1 MTGLGSRKNVR
12 LPHPRCAN
20 INTFVSFAYVLRI
33 KTQKLE
39 RFKISPVAFPYKG
52 ELNFHVSSSGNLH
65 LTSQYRKHK
74 QEDTCEVF
82 LPSFLVSV
90 MIILNAW
97 FIFIHPRTIECS
109 CGVWLSTCL
118 KWITK

>member
-1 MTGLGSRKNVR
+1 MSVCHIRDVR
-12 LPHPRCAN
+12 TLTHSLALL
-20 INTFVSFAYVLRI
+20 TYYVLKLRNRE
-33 KTQKLE
+33 TELE
-39 RFKISPVAFPYKG
+39 RFKISPVAFPYNG

-74 QEDTCEVF
+74 QENTCEVF

-97 FIFIHPRTIECS
+97 FIFIHPRTII
-109 CGVWLSTCL
+109 LSVHVEYG
-118 KWITK
+118 